1 MEYTHGLQ
9 NNHFSITTGSPAGRT
24 EGHSMWLIGLELGVV
39 AVLLAI
45 VGLALR
51 SPRNKDSDPPPHD

>member
-1 MEYTHGLQ
+1 MEYTRGLQ
-9 NNHFSITTGSPAGRT
+9 NNRFSITTGSPAGRT
-24 EGHSMWLIGLELGVV
+24 EGHSMWLIGLELGLV

-51 SPRNKDSDPPPHD
+51 SPRNKDSDSPPHD